1 MKTQYIE
8 INPFGTFYWRDK
20 AMTKLHREDGPAKQ
34 LTDGTTMW
42 YFNNKL
48 HRTNGPAVE
57 YPNEYPDYYPHG
69 FRAWYIH
76 GVRCRVD
83 GPAIENADGVLWW
96 YINGNRV
103 TEQEHRDFYNPPK
116 PKTININGKEF
127 TVEELKS
134 LIKTAEENKV

>member
-1 MKTQYIE
+1 MKPQYIE

-20 AMTKLHREDGPAKQ
+20 AMTKSHREDGPAKQ

-83 GPAIENADGVLWW
+83 GPAIENADGELWW
-96 YINGNRV
+96 YVNGNRV

-116 PKTININGKEF
+116 PKTII
-127 TVEELKS
+127 
-134 LIKTAEENKV
+134 IKTAEGNKV

>member
-8 INPFGTFYWRDK
+8 INPFGTYYWRDK

-34 LTDGTTMW
+34 LTDGTTFW

-69 FRAWYIH
+69 YRAWYLNGKCH
-76 GVRCRVD
+76 RED
-83 GPAIENADGVLWW
+83 GPAMICNNGKCYW
-96 YINGNRV
+96 YINGTEV
-103 TEQEHRDFYNPPK
+103 TEQEHRDFYTPPT

-127 TVEELKS
+127 TLEELNS
-134 LIKTAEENKV
+134 LIKTVKK